1 MNGTEDNIYGPT
13 TGIGGQDQDGDVK
26 GGAVEIESER
36 KLKEPPLPNVQSG
49 VSPRGSSGVIDGV

>member
-1 MNGTEDNIYGPT
+1 MYPPRESEDRT
-13 TGIGGQDQDGDVK
+13 RM
-26 GGAVEIESER
+26 GGAVEIKSER